1 MVVFKNHQY
10 FFSISFYK
18 RWSIIIVSRRLNM
31 FFERL
36 PYKYNCV
43 WLHCICSQ
51 DSLWSSGSE
60 GKSTDPWIRLSESWL
75 CYLSALWLWT
85 SYLTSVCLGF
95 VICKVEMEMALLIR
109 LSRELNESVC
119 FQYLE
124 HCLGGGVSAPTPASE
139 FR

>member
-1 MVVFKNHQY
+1 MIVFKNHQY

-95 VICKVEMEMALLIR
+95 VICKVEMEMALTDKVVKRIKWVSMFPVLRTLPGWGSKCPNPR
-109 LSRELNESVC
+109 LRV
-119 FQYLE
+119 
-124 HCLGGGVSAPTPASE
+124 
-139 FR
+139 